1 MAPNPGPR
9 APQPSP
15 HGQTDI
21 VCLQHGHTS
30 ATCPRQRARVGAG
43 RRQTAGMGMEGCWG
57 STPQPS
63 HTTVSPPRGLDQA
76 GKTLPCSCSPWP
88 VASGSIMG
96 MGMGCL
102 PPGRSF
108 GVGLYQYLD
117 QLLRPH
123 LPVHLQA
130 PDFGDAGAQ
139 PPVLPCQ
146 QDEPLGTC
154 FGVGEAEP
162 PGSPK
167 PCCPASLARAGDA
180 RPLLS
185 PAGMQVPAHLLQM
198 TTQRL
203 MEAQSGLGEPQSAQK
218 RLDSTTQILS
228 ATSELERASA
238 MDCCMASTH
247 SSFSWSESAEKLPAG
262 TGMRDGMAAGRGS
275 TAGTP
280 LPSLISPEDP
290 VRRCEIEA
298 PAVHLL
304 DIPHVHLDVGDADP
318 QPIVLV
324 GEGGA
329 GGLTE
334 GSGGGLRMMHCLQ
347 ELVLALTPAHRTG
360 AGGCGSPCPLPA
372 QLPAP
377 GVHGEPQ
384 ALEQLQWVRWSWGS
398 PRLGAGGEGDCS
410 LGVTSLQGLSS
421 PRLGVA
427 APGCP
432 SSLPLCSGCGCEGKG
447 SPSKWHRGPPW
458 CHSPPPPPATHLRV
472 LVEEN
477 FVPGHRH
484 EQLVLKPSQLQEA
497 ALVGRVGGTAGGRGH
512 QCPLQSFALP
522 LLRDLLQGPY
532 PLVTVRCGAGGETG
546 QDQPGAR
553 SLRGSSLGSGEGEGE
568 QLGPPRSRDP
578 PPALVAHRHSR
589 PETRSCGCW

>member
-1 MAPNPGPR
+1 MAAGLGLVTNPGSPLPSPPRRWLRRRIPPRRQPHRFGGLLCCLAPNPGPR

-280 LPSLISPEDP
+280 SPPSSHLKILYGV
-290 VRRCEIEA
+290 VR
-298 PAVHLL
+298 
-304 DIPHVHLDVGDADP
+304 
-318 QPIVLV
+318 
-324 GEGGA
+324 
-329 GGLTE
+329 
-334 GSGGGLRMMHCLQ
+334 SK
-347 ELVLALTPAHRTG
+347 
-360 AGGCGSPCPLPA
+360 
-372 QLPAP
+372 
-377 GVHGEPQ
+377 
-384 ALEQLQWVRWSWGS
+384 
-398 PRLGAGGEGDCS
+398 PRRS
-410 LGVTSLQGLSS
+410 TSLTFPTFISM
-421 PRLGVA
+421 
-427 APGCP
+427 
-432 SSLPLCSGCGCEGKG
+432 
-447 SPSKWHRGPPW
+447 
-458 CHSPPPPPATHLRV
+458 
-472 LVEEN
+472 
-477 FVPGHRH
+477 
-484 EQLVLKPSQLQEA
+484 
-497 ALVGRVGGTAGGRGH
+497 
-512 QCPLQSFALP
+512 
-522 LLRDLLQGPY
+522 
-532 PLVTVRCGAGGETG
+532 
-546 QDQPGAR
+546 
-553 SLRGSSLGSGEGEGE
+553 
-568 QLGPPRSRDP
+568 
-578 PPALVAHRHSR
+578 
-589 PETRSCGCW
+589 